1 MTERRIGLSSQDSHI
16 NTMKEKYIIK
26 TEEYS
31 FNIVQSRLES
41 VRCKN
46 IVKTGYR
53 VYENGFIG
61 VSGILGEAD
70 DEEGFKQAREN
81 LKLQIPYPYA
91 PAEGIKK
98 TRDLTSDTVSSKQQ
112 IEDLEAYLEE
122 CRHQYPDFIFSNK
135 VNWDV
140 ITIELMNEK
149 GTELINIDQYMSVC
163 ILLKHVDSLDI
174 FESAIEFN
182 SRNWDMELLKCETEK
197 MLEGMQEVVELPEDA
212 IILTPWE
219 LLAQKIVADLSGKA
233 MGYKTSLFK
242 DMMNEQGFNPQ
253 FSLIQTTK
261 DDQLMA
267 PFFDAEGTVT
277 EEDIPLIE
285 NGRIVR
291 CYTDKQS
298 ADQFGYE
305 CTGAADANYDDV
317 PTLSCPNLDLLP
329 TGKTVKELLDG
340 RLGIILVSASGGDT
354 SPSGH
359 FATPVQYALLTDGEK
374 MLGHL
379 PEFQISGSIFDL
391 FGKDYIGYSTDKLI
405 SNRNLLAV
413 NAKIQKI
420 N

>member
-1 MTERRIGLSSQDSHI
+1 MKERSIRLSSLDSHTD
-16 NTMKEKYIIK
+16 TMKEKYIIK

-31 FNIVQSRLES
+31 FNIVQGTLES

-70 DEEGFKQAREN
+70 DEEGYKQASEN

-91 PAEGIKK
+91 PAQGIKK
-98 TRDLTSDTVSSKQQ
+98 TKDLTGEQVSSKQQ
-112 IEDLEAYLEE
+112 MADLEVYLEE

-135 VNWDV
+135 VNWNV
-140 ITIELMNEK
+140 MTIELENET
-149 GTELINIDQYMSVC
+149 GTKLVSSDQYMLAC
-163 ILLKHVDSLDI
+163 ILLKHKDSVDI
-174 FESAIEFN
+174 FESAIEFW
-182 SRNWDMELLKCETEK
+182 SRNWDMELLRSETTK
-197 MLEGMQEVVELPEDA
+197 MLEGMQREVEIPEDA
-212 IILTPWE
+212 VILTQWE
-219 LLAQKIVADLSGKA
+219 LPAQKIIADLSGKA

-242 DMMNEQGFNPQ
+242 DKMNEQVFNPQ
-253 FSLIQTTK
+253 FTLIQTTNN
-261 DDQLMA
+261 DQLMA
-267 PFFDAEGTVT
+267 PFFDAEGTLT
-277 EEDIPLIE
+277 EKELPLIE

-291 CYTDKQS
+291 CYTDKQT

-305 CTGAADANYDDV
+305 CTGSADANYDDV
-317 PTLSCPNLDLLP
+317 PSLGCPNIDLVP

-354 SPSGH
+354 SPNGN

-379 PEFQISGSIFDL
+379 PEFQISGSIYDL

-405 SNRNLLAV
+405 FNRNLLAIS
-413 NAKIQKI
+413 AQIQKL

>member
-1 MTERRIGLSSQDSHI
+1 
-16 NTMKEKYIIK
+16 MKEKYIIK

-53 VYENGFIG
+53 IYENGFMG
-61 VSGILGEAD
+61 VSGILGEGD
-70 DEEGFKQAREN
+70 DEEGYKQAREN
-81 LKLQIPYPYA
+81 LKLQIPYPYE
-91 PAEGIKK
+91 PSKGIKK
-98 TRDLTSDTVSSKQQ
+98 KRDLSGDKVSSKQQ
-112 IEDLEAYLEE
+112 INDLEIYLEE
-122 CRHQYPDFIFSNK
+122 CRNQYPDFIFSNK
-135 VNWDV
+135 VNFNV
-140 ITIELMNEK
+140 VTIQLENET
-149 GTELINIDQYMSVC
+149 GTELIYCDQGMLAC
-163 ILLKHVDSLDI
+163 ILLKHVDSVDI

-182 SRNWDMELLKCETEK
+182 SRNWDMDLLRSETAK
-197 MLEGMQEVVELPEDA
+197 MLEGMQKEVELPENA
-212 IILTPWE
+212 VILTEWVLP
-219 LLAQKIVADLSGKA
+219 AQKIIADLSGKA

-242 DMMNEQGFNPQ
+242 DKMNEQVFNPQ

-298 ADQFGYE
+298 AEQFGYE
-305 CTGAADANYDDV
+305 CSGAADANYDDV
-317 PTLSCPNLDLLP
+317 PSLGCPNLEIVP
-329 TGKTVKELLDG
+329 TGKSVKEMLNG
-340 RLGIILVSASGGDT
+340 RLGIILVAASGGDT
-354 SPSGH
+354 SPNGH

-405 SNRNLLAV
+405 FNKNLLAFT
-413 NAKIQKI
+413 AQIQKL

>member
-1 MTERRIGLSSQDSHI
+1 MQDSHTD
-16 NTMKEKYIIK
+16 TMKEKYIIK

-31 FNIVQSRLES
+31 FNIVQSALES

-53 VYENGFIG
+53 IYENGSLG

-91 PAEGIKK
+91 PTKKIKK
-98 TRDLTSDTVSSKQQ
+98 SRNLTSDKISSKQQ

-122 CRHQYPDFIFSNK
+122 CRHQYPDFIFTNK
-135 VNWDV
+135 VNWTV
-140 ITIELMNEK
+140 VTIELENET
-149 GTELINIDQYMSVC
+149 GTKLVSSDQYMLAC
-163 ILLKHVDSLDI
+163 ILLKHKDSIDI
-174 FESAIEFN
+174 FESAIDFS
-182 SRNWDMELLKCETEK
+182 SRNWDMELLRSETAK
-197 MLEGMQEVVELPEDA
+197 MLEGMQREVDIPENA
-212 IILTPWE
+212 VILTQWE
-219 LLAQKIVADLSGKA
+219 LLAQKIIADLSGKA

-242 DMMNEQGFNPQ
+242 DKMNEQVFNSQ
-253 FSLIQTTK
+253 FTLIQTTNN
-261 DDQLMA
+261 DQLMA
-267 PFFDAEGTVT
+267 SFFDAEGTLI
-277 EEDIPLIE
+277 EKDLPLIE

-291 CYTDKQS
+291 CYTDKQT

-317 PTLSCPNLDLLP
+317 PSLGCPNLDLVS

-354 SPSGH
+354 SPNGN

-379 PEFQISGSIFDL
+379 PEFQISGSIYDL

-405 SNRNLLAV
+405 FNGKLLAV
-413 NAKIQKI
+413 SALIQKL